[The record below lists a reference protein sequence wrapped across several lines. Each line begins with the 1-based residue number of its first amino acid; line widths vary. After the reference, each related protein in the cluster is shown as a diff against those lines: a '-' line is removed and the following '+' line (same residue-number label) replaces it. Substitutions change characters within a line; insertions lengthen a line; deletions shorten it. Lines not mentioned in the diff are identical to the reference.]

1 MPACPTCGVANPADA
16 RFCSAC
22 GASLTPDPA
31 TPSRKTV
38 TVLFCDLEGFTALTE
53 RLDPESLHALMARY
67 FKAMRGAI
75 DRHGGR
81 VEKYIG
87 DAVMAVFGHPQ
98 LHEDDAV
105 RAARCAL
112 EMRDALSELNDEL
125 QSGWGVTLHAR
136 YGLSTGEVAFARVG
150 AHPFFALGDAVNLAQ
165 RLEAAAPP
173 DEVLICPQTARLLS
187 GGADLTPL
195 EPLELKG
202 KAAPVAAWRLLAL
215 RPAGDA
221 ARAPPPARIV
231 DRDPELQILRAALT
245 DAVAERRCRLVTV
258 VGPAGVGKSCLVR
271 SFVRD
276 AETSATAVSGRCLS
290 YGEGI
295 TFWPLAQIVEQLAGR
310 ADEGAIAALVG
321 HDEEGRWVAERA
333 ARAVGFAPGPTH
345 LEEIQLALRRLL
357 EAAARR
363 RPLVVIVED
372 IHWAEP
378 TLLDVLEYV
387 AAHAHGI
394 PLLLVC
400 LARPE
405 LLERRPTAL
414 LEDSIELRSL
424 SDRHCGDLLER
435 LDPMSARDPAERV
448 RLLDAAE
455 GNPLFLEQMVALKL
469 ETGSA
474 TTIPPTI
481 QALLAARIDGL
492 PAAEREV
499 IDCAA
504 VEGRQFHRS
513 SVAELL
519 GAPYRDALDGTLA
532 SLVKRELIRPG
543 GADLPGEEGYRFSHI
558 LVRDAVYAL
567 LSKARRADLHQGYA
581 RWLAIRAEREREF
594 GEIIGFHY
602 EQAYR
607 CTAALQPVPGPD
619 QRRLGRAG
627 ARFLGGVGR
636 AALGRGDLPASV
648 NLLERAIAMLED
660 DEPALG
666 WLLPELGTA
675 LTQAG
680 RLSEAERVLAPA
692 VKRAAEHGKPSHE
705 AHALVCLLFVRLQVD
720 TGAAALEVRRQFS
733 DLAATFTTE
742 GDELG
747 LDRLWRLRAL
757 VHWLEAR
764 SSDAERDWLMAVE
777 HADRAGDEQGRADAL
792 SWLASSVFEGPT
804 PADEGI
810 ARCEAIRGDLRGN
823 RRAEAFVLQP
833 LAGLWA
839 MRGEFRTARELLA
852 HSNAM
857 MAELGITMDT
867 AVPYHEAFVALLA
880 GDPAEAEVSLR
891 AGYERLREMGEK
903 ALRADTAAMLARAV
917 HAQGRLDEAL
927 DLTREAE
934 EEADLDDLSAQFVW
948 RAVRAQILAH
958 RGAFAEADRL
968 ATEAVALVE
977 GTDWLTDHADV
988 LMARAEV
995 LVASGQ
1001 DTAAEATVREALAL
1015 YERKGNSVAAA
1026 RARKHSQKRAPA

>member
-1 MPACPTCGVANPADA
+1 VPACPTCGEANSDDA
-16 RFCSAC
+16 RFCSTC

-53 RLDPESLHALMARY
+53 RLDPESLHAVMARY
-67 FKAMRGAI
+67 FKAMRAAV

-87 DAVMAVFGHPQ
+87 DAIMAVFGVPQ

-136 YGLSTGEVAFARVG
+136 YGLATGEVAFARVG

-165 RLEAAAPP
+165 RLEGAAPA
-173 DEVLICPQTARLLS
+173 DEVLICAQTARLVA
-187 GGADLTPL
+187 GVADLSPV

-202 KAAPVAAWRLLAL
+202 KAAPVAAWRLVAL
-215 RPAGDA
+215 RPAADT
-221 ARAPPPARIV
+221 ARAPPAARMV
-231 DRDPELQILRAALT
+231 GRDPELQILRAALD

-276 AETSATAVSGRCLS
+276 AEASATAVSGRCLS

-295 TFWPLAQIVEQLAGR
+295 TFWPLAQIVEQLAGG

-321 HDEEGRWVAERA
+321 DDEEGRWVAERA
-333 ARAVGFAPGPTH
+333 ARALGFAPGPTQV
-345 LEEIQLALRRLL
+345 EEIQLAVRRLL

-378 TLLDVLEYV
+378 TLLDILEYV
-387 AAHAHGI
+387 AAHARGV
-394 PLLLVC
+394 PLVLVC
-400 LARPE
+400 LARPD

-414 LEDSIELRSL
+414 LVDSIELRPL
-424 SDRHCGDLLER
+424 SQTHSGELLER
-435 LDPMSARDPAERV
+435 LDPVAAREPAERV

-455 GNPLFLEQMVALKL
+455 GNPLFLEQMVAMKQ

-474 TTIPPTI
+474 TIPPTI

-492 PAAEREV
+492 PPAERDV

-513 SVAELL
+513 AVAELL
-519 GAPYRDALDGTLA
+519 GAPYQDALDGTLA

-543 GADLPGEEGYRFSHI
+543 GADLPDEEGYRFSHI

-567 LSKARRADLHQGYA
+567 LSMARRADLHQGYA

-607 CTAALQPVPGPD
+607 CTAALQPITGPD

-627 ARFLGGVGR
+627 ARFLGTVGR

-720 TGAAALEVRRQFS
+720 TGAAALEVRRRFP
-733 DLAATFTTE
+733 DLAATFTAE

-747 LDRLWRLRAL
+747 LDRLWRLLAL

-764 SSDAERDWLMAVE
+764 SGDAEKDWLIAVE

-804 PADEGI
+804 PAHEGI
-810 ARCEAIRGDLRGN
+810 ARCEGIRRDLRGN

-839 MRGEFRTARELLA
+839 MRGEFGRARELLA
-852 HSNAM
+852 ESNAM
-857 MAELGITMDT
+857 MAELGVTMYT

-880 GDPAEAEVSLR
+880 GDPAEAEASLR

-903 ALRADTAAMLARAV
+903 ALHADTAAMLARAV
-917 HAQGRLDEAL
+917 YAQGRLDEAL
-927 DLTREAE
+927 ELTREAE
-934 EEADLDDLSAQFVW
+934 EEADPDDRSAQFAW
-948 RAVRAQILAH
+948 RAIRAEILAH
-958 RGAFAEADRL
+958 HGAFAEADRI
-968 ATEAVALVE
+968 AAEAVALVE

-988 LMARAEV
+988 LIARSEV
-995 LVASGQ
+995 LAASGQ
-1001 DTAAEATVREALAL
+1001 HSAADATVREALEL

-1026 RARKHSQKRAPA
+1026 RARKHSQRRTPA